1 MRRSVWLE
9 KLNELKDKE
18 KPETVLLVAGNAQ
31 LTRIIVAW
39 VNTCVSRRRRLSK
52 RKGTDDETV
61 WRWLWQNV
69 EYPREELISKS
80 GVSEKTF
87 DGKLATLIGSRVLYP
102 DGTINSF
109 VQRYLRKKVLKLLDV
124 KRTRTAKASR

>member
-18 KPETVLLVAGNAQ
+18 KPEAVLLVARNAQ

-39 VNTCVSRRRRLSK
+39 INTCVSRRRRLSK

-61 WRWLWQNV
+61 WRWL
-69 EYPREELISKS
+69 
-80 GVSEKTF
+80 
-87 DGKLATLIGSRVLYP
+87 
-102 DGTINSF
+102 
-109 VQRYLRKKVLKLLDV
+109 
-124 KRTRTAKASR
+124 

>member
-18 KPETVLLVAGNAQ
+18 KPEAVLLVAGNAQ

-39 VNTCVSRRRRLSK
+39 INTCVSRRRRLSK
-52 RKGTDDETV
+52 RKGTDDETL

-80 GVSEKTF
+80 GVSERTF
-87 DGKLATLIGSRVLYP
+87 DSKLAALIGNRVLYP

-124 KRTRTAKASR
+124 KRAGAVGASR